1 MALALH
7 IAWALMT
14 LLRFAGIIVIFAGV
28 ALFGIFFI
36 GGNARATDGKV
47 PTSSWRGP
55 GPKKGMRIVALG
67 ALMLVG
73 AYLIGLFMP
82 NGL

>member
-7 IAWALMT
+7 IAWTLMT
-14 LLRFAGIIVIFAGV
+14 VLRFAGITVVFAGV
-28 ALFGIFFI
+28 ALFGVFFI
-36 GGNARATDGKV
+36 GGNARARDGRV

-55 GPKKGMRIVALG
+55 GPKKGMRIVAMG
-67 ALMLVG
+67 AAMLLV

>member
-1 MALALH
+1 
-7 IAWALMT
+7 MT
-14 LLRFAGIIVIFAGV
+14 VLRFAGVIVVFAGV

-36 GGNARATDGKV
+36 RGNARATDGRV
-47 PTSSWRGP
+47 PTASWWGA
-55 GPKKGMRIVALG
+55 GPKKGMRIVGLG
-67 ALMLVG
+67 TLMLGG